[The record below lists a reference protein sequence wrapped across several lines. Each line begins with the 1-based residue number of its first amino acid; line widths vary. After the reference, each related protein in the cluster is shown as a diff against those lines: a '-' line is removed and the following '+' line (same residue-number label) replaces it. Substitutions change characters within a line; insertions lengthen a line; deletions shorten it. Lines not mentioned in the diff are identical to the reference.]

1 MNLEWGQGLLQ
12 NLVSAPVGQIIL
24 LFFAFGIGQIVIPPF
39 PGDILLL
46 LAGGLWP
53 QGFAQDAWFLLL
65 PYWFG
70 TTLASFGAYE
80 LGARFGMRIFTW
92 KWVRRF
98 FPEESQHAVTQW
110 LNSSGVIT
118 VFCAKFITGM
128 NVPIL
133 IISGA
138 MGLERQKSYPVISLT
153 TAVQN
158 TLFFT
163 IGTALGGNW
172 ALIQSLFSRYRIVF
186 LLAMV
191 LLIGLMALF
200 SRLVARRITGK
211 KNS

>member
-1 MNLEWGQGLLQ
+1 M
-12 NLVSAPVGQIIL
+12 
-24 LFFAFGIGQIVIPPF
+24 IPPF

-65 PYWFG
+65 PYWVG

-172 ALIQSLFSRYRIVF
+172 ALIQSLFGRYRIVF

-211 KNS
+211 KKS

>member
-1 MNLEWGQGLLQ
+1 
-12 NLVSAPVGQIIL
+12 
-24 LFFAFGIGQIVIPPF
+24 
-39 PGDILLL
+39 
-46 LAGGLWP
+46 
-53 QGFAQDAWFLLL
+53 
-65 PYWFG
+65 
-70 TTLASFGAYE
+70 
-80 LGARFGMRIFTW
+80 MRIFTW

-172 ALIQSLFSRYRIVF
+172 ALIQS
-186 LLAMV
+186 
-191 LLIGLMALF
+191 
-200 SRLVARRITGK
+200 
-211 KNS
+211 

>member
-65 PYWFG
+65 PYWVG

-138 MGLERQKSYPVISLT
+138 MGLERQKSY
-153 TAVQN
+153 Q
-158 TLFFT
+158 
-163 IGTALGGNW
+163 IGRAH
-172 ALIQSLFSRYRIVF
+172 V
-186 LLAMV
+186 
-191 LLIGLMALF
+191 
-200 SRLVARRITGK
+200 
-211 KNS
+211 

>member
-1 MNLEWGQGLLQ
+1 MEMGKALL
-12 NLVSAPVGQIIL
+12 S
-24 LFFAFGIGQIVIPPF
+24 
-39 PGDILLL
+39 
-46 LAGGLWP
+46 
-53 QGFAQDAWFLLL
+53 
-65 PYWFG
+65 
-70 TTLASFGAYE
+70 
-80 LGARFGMRIFTW
+80 
-92 KWVRRF
+92 RRM
-98 FPEESQHAVTQW
+98 
-110 LNSSGVIT
+110 NSSGVIT

-172 ALIQSLFSRYRIVF
+172 ALIQSLFGRYRIVF